1 MRAHCASP
9 CSNMGFHQ
17 KPAGSGGGGAAGA
30 APLVMSCAHDLAPSS
45 SWRFHISK
53 SCWDGDVSVMVH
65 LWPRRRAG
73 HRGKVGMAR
82 GNRYEE
88 WAASQ
93 AETFGQQ
100 WAAAPR
106 PAMSEMCPPGNSTY
120 SLSRLPTRSTRA
132 RTQSGGAM

>member
-53 SCWDGDVSVMVH
+53 SCWDGDGSVMVH
-65 LWPRRRAG
+65 LWGPGGAPGQSRHGEGKPLRRMGGQPGRDLRPA
-73 HRGKVGMAR
+73 VGSCP
-82 GNRYEE
+82 
-88 WAASQ
+88 AASDQ
-93 AETFGQQ
+93 RDVSTGQ
-100 WAAAPR
+100 
-106 PAMSEMCPPGNSTY
+106 
-120 SLSRLPTRSTRA
+120 LDILLV
-132 RTQSGGAM
+132 